1 MDSLA
6 CGSLRIEDGKIIE
19 DYRKDVVNIEEF
31 NDEVIIELC
40 RLFEDNSDVII
51 DYMMEKG
58 KLKEMEKNEK
68 G

>member
-40 RLFEDNSDVII
+40 RLFEDNSDAII
-51 DYMMEKG
+51 DWWMDE
-58 KLKEMEKNEK
+58 
-68 G
+68 